1 MCDLDFAD
9 RLNDSGFT
17 LSVEEKAGLQAA
29 MLQRKLEE
37 KFSVFQ
43 FWGKIFG
50 KQNDYIICFGLT
62 SSYDHPT
69 KKFYFT
75 NANKIVLQQM
85 PEMSESDT
93 ERASRAGGMFEGD
106 PSFPLEGGD
115 AAEGEEAAPLS
126 ELHRLAATVAAI
138 DADTAT
144 VPRGAWIVSPTHE
157 VVSKRG
163 RATAAASL
171 QAGRVEVDSG
181 RWARGGQ
188 ERGVHGAELRG
199 GAAALLLLPLPCSA
213 GPGDGGGAAKAGD
226 GAQLRLSRLAGKRRA
241 YGHVVGAAERF
252 AHGCVGAEL
261 EVARVLLLSHSGHT
275 VLRRRVLRP
284 RAGEHRPC
292 FLQVSERWRR

>member
-37 KFSVFQ
+37 NFSVFQ

-75 NANKIVLQQM
+75 NANKIILQQL
-85 PEMSESDT
+85 PEMSEDDT
-93 ERASRAGGMFEGD
+93 DRASRVSGMFEGD
-106 PSFPLEGGD
+106 PSFPLEGGE

-157 VVSKRG
+157 VVKNVAYTGLNFEAAQQLSSYYHF
-163 RATAAASL
+163 RAAKNPQTVENLQKPGMVRNSDFLDSLASDAPTGTWSVQLSGSRTAVSVRSL
-171 QAGRVEVDSG
+171 KWPGYFFFHTVDTPFF
-181 RWARGGQ
+181 
-188 ERGVHGAELRG
+188 G
-199 GAAALLLLPLPCSA
+199 GAYFGHGQANT
-213 GPGDGGGAAKAGD
+213 D
-226 GAQLRLSRLAGKRRA
+226 LAFSK
-241 YGHVVGAAERF
+241 
-252 AHGCVGAEL
+252 
-261 EVARVLLLSHSGHT
+261 
-275 VLRRRVLRP
+275 
-284 RAGEHRPC
+284 
-292 FLQVSERWRR
+292 